1 MKRRR
6 RKRRRKK
13 RRLERKR
20 KRLTDTPGKDTERP
34 ERRGGLKEED
44 VTDRK

>member
-6 RKRRRKK
+6 RKRRR

-34 ERRGGLKEED
+34 ERRGGLKEGD